1 MDIAT
6 IIGIVAGV
14 TLVLMAII
22 SDIGLYINAPSM
34 LIVVG
39 GTMGA
44 TLMNFP
50 LADVLGVF
58 GTAKNAFL
66 HKAKSPVEIISI
78 IVDFAT
84 AARREGILAL
94 EARAS
99 EAGDPFLEKS
109 VQLAVDGTAPE
120 LIKDI
125 LTTELAFLEER
136 HSIGQGVFIAMGTFA
151 PAFGMIGTLIG
162 LIKMLSGMDDPSAIG
177 PGMALALLTTLYGAI
192 IANMFCMP
200 IAGKLKVRTQMEMLI
215 KEVIIE
221 GILSIQS
228 GDNPRVVEQKL
239 MAFIPPS
246 MRNDRAA

>member
-1 MDIAT
+1 VDIAT
-6 IIGIVAGV
+6 VIGIIAGV

-22 SDIGLYINAPSM
+22 SNIVLFINFPSM

-39 GTMGA
+39 GMIGA

-50 LADVLGVF
+50 LADVLGVLK
-58 GTAKNAFL
+58 TVKNAFL
-66 HKAKSPVEIISI
+66 HKETPPTDVIET
-78 IVDFAT
+78 IVGFAT
-84 AARREGILAL
+84 TARREGILAL
-94 EARAS
+94 ESRAE
-99 EAGDPFLEKS
+99 EADDPFLKKS

-136 HSIGQGVFIAMGTFA
+136 HSLGQGVFIAMGTFA

-162 LIKMLSGMDDPSAIG
+162 LIQMLSTMDDPSTIG
-177 PGMALALLTTLYGAI
+177 AGMALALLTTLYGAI

-200 IAGKLKVRTQMEMLI
+200 IAGKLKVRTRMEMLV

-239 MAFIPPS
+239 MAFVSPS
-246 MRNDRAA
+246 MRKERAA